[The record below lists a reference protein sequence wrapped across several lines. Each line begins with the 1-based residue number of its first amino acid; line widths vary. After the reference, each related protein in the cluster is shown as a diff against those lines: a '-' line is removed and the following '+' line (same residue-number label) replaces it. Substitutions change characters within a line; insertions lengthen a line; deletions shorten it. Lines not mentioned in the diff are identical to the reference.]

1 MFGGAVARIIDTI
14 AVVGLGKVGELVG
27 TLLHAAGFDVTG
39 IDLLMPEDVPFK
51 VAPVDASDP
60 AALGAALDRV
70 DAVIS
75 CLPFHLNRVVAEAAA
90 ASSLHYFDL
99 TEDVPTTARVR
110 ELAAGEIGRAS
121 CRERV

>member
-27 TLLHAAGFDVTG
+27 TLLHAAGFDVSG
-39 IDLLMPEDVPFK
+39 IDLLTPEDVPFREH
-51 VAPVDASDP
+51 PIDASDP
-60 AALGAALDRV
+60 NALGASLDGV

-90 ASSLHYFDL
+90 AGSLHYFDL
-99 TEDVPTTARVR
+99 TEDVHT
-110 ELAAGEIGRAS
+110 
-121 CRERV
+121 